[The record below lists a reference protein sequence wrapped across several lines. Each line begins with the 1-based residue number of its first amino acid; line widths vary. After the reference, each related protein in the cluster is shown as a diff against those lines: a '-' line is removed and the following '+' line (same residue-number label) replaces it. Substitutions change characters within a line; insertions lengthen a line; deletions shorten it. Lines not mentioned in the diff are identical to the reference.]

1 MAETQPNLWTPWRME
16 YIKGLAGSADE
27 GGCFLCH
34 YRDAPADDA
43 ANFVL
48 WRSAATL
55 AVLNRFPYTNGHVL
69 LAPTA
74 HVADLD
80 EIADDVLGEL
90 ALRTRDA
97 QRVLKS
103 ALQPHGF
110 NIGVNIGR
118 CAGAGLPGH
127 IHYHIV
133 PRWNGDTN
141 FMSVVG
147 DARVIPQELTAVR
160 DAFLAEARRLG
171 IGH

>member
-1 MAETQPNLWTPWRME
+1 MD
-16 YIKGLAGSADE
+16 YINSLGEQAG
-27 GGCFLCH
+27 GQGCFLCD
-34 YRDAPADDA
+34 YRDAPDDDD

-48 WRSAATL
+48 WRSETTL
-55 AVLNRFPYTNGHVL
+55 AVLNRFPYTNGHIL

-74 HVADLD
+74 HVAELD
-80 EIADDVLGEL
+80 EMSDEVLSEL

-97 QRVLKS
+97 QRILKG
-103 ALQPHGF
+103 ALEPHGF
-110 NIGVNIGR
+110 NIGINIGR

-147 DARVIPQELTAVR
+147 GARVIPQELGQVR
-160 DAFLAEARRLG
+160 DALRAEATRLG
-171 IGH
+171 IRI

>member
-1 MAETQPNLWTPWRME
+1 ME
-16 YIKGLAGSADE
+16 YIKSLGGSADE
-27 GGCFLCH
+27 GVCFLCH
-34 YRDAPADDA
+34 YRDTPGDDA
-43 ANFVL
+43 DNCVL
-48 WRSAATL
+48 WRSDATL

-69 LAPTA
+69 LAPTT
-74 HVADLD
+74 HVAGLD
-80 EIADDVLGEL
+80 EIADDVLSEL

-97 QRVLKS
+97 QRVLS
-103 ALQPHGF
+103 STLQPHGF

-147 DARVIPQELTAVR
+147 DARVIPQELAAVR